1 MRLSKWWEKSPPNCL
16 VPNCP
21 YLTPDATSLIS
32 RETWFLVNSYN
43 DIVDDDYNDE
53 KYYEWVQQRCIGGYN
68 YDNTMRMITCLLEN
82 PRLWVL
88 SKQVLSLRAHLGVE
102 NCVQLSRIIMAT
114 KSSRQLL
121 SFYIDYGG
129 GSLIARGGREF
140 YTERARNK
148 RLF

>member
-21 YLTPDATSLIS
+21 FFTPDATLLVS
-32 RETWFLVNSYN
+32 RETWFLVNIYN

-121 SFYIDYGG
+121 FFYIDYGG
-129 GSLIARGGREF
+129 GSLIAGGGSWILYWEGQ
-140 YTERARNK
+140 K
-148 RLF
+148 